1 MNTINKALDNML
13 SVQQK
18 IDQAEADQMQEII
31 LNYVPSKI
39 TIEDILSEGYARK
52 LGGALR
58 NKVKSDN
65 TVKQIDM
72 IIADYIVNE
81 GKVKEDLLCAVQDI
95 SSIKIKDG
103 EDAKGKPKYRRP
115 TKNMITSVNKINA
128 FLNTNTLKEFNEL
141 VDIAKAKSKSKQP
154 LVLSFLE
161 RAIADEKL
169 SVKELTMRAMRDF
182 AWDGTE
188 FDEKKAKKVLKSL
201 SQVYFDKDVKAI
213 EGYTEAHFEA
223 DVKLAKSS

>member
-1 MNTINKALDNML
+1 MNTTN
-13 SVQQK
+13 
-18 IDQAEADQMQEII
+18 EII
-31 LNYVPSKI
+31 VGYVSPKV
-39 TIEDILSEGYARK
+39 TIEDILSEGFAKRLSGTLK
-52 LGGALR
+52 G
-58 NKVKSDN
+58 KVKSED

-72 IIADYIVNE
+72 IISDYIVNK
-81 GKVKEDLLCAVQDI
+81 GKVEEDLLCAVQDV
-95 SSIKIKDG
+95 SSIKIKNG

-128 FLNTNTLKEFNEL
+128 FLDKNTLEEFNEL
-141 VDIAKAKSKSKQP
+141 VDIAKSKSKSERD

-161 RAIADEKL
+161 KAIADEKL

-188 FDEKKAKKVLKSL
+188 FDAKKAKKVLKSL
-201 SQVYFDKDVKAI
+201 SQVYFDKDVQAI
-213 EGYTEAHFEA
+213 EGYTEAHFDA